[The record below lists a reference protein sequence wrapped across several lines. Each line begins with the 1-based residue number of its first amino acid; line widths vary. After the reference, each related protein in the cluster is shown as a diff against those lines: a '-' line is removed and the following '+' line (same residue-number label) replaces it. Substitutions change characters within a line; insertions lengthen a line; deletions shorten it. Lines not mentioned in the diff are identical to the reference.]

1 MDLWVIAAAAG
12 AGYIAKNLQNLS
24 LDTKETAIGSS
35 SSSSKYSYNIRS
47 ESRNLLQQLRDR
59 TCPLRRLEQTV
70 AAARDDVDDHDQ
82 MTDVR
87 DTESGVAS
95 EKNRF
100 VEDYNNSIGWIS
112 SSPPMLFERL
122 EVEDGKIRNLGSKF
136 TRPGKLSSSCLEST
150 KPENCSCS
158 LEPSFRYQG
167 SDAMLLFVTGMTVG
181 IMSATT
187 AWKNEV
193 EKSNKQLNQMHNLVQ
208 DLHEELDM
216 KDVLIVKEITD
227 EGYLP
232 PQENDTPP
240 SIQEPITSPS
250 NVADEEDRKMEK
262 LSKIEAELEAELEM
276 LENNLKIFGVSEFD
290 PVFEP
295 DIVRVQP
302 VNYAVNPWE
311 LSLRLHELI
320 ESRLEKRINE
330 LETALA
336 KTRNGDKVLGSQPI
350 VFPKRIFSYS
360 ETESSSTHQSPACIC
375 YIDKDQENEEGDESQ
390 FFDKQIS
397 TRFMSNEDCS
407 SEDEGT
413 DESEML
419 LIKQIVERTKSG
431 SSFNL
436 KI

>member
-12 AGYIAKNLQNLS
+12 AGYVAKNLQNLS
-24 LDTKETAIGSS
+24 LDTKETLIGSSS
-35 SSSSKYSYNIRS
+35 SSSSKYSYNFRS

-82 MTDVR
+82 MTTDVR
-87 DTESGVAS
+87 DTEFRVAS

-100 VEDYNNSIGWIS
+100 VEDYNSIGWIS

-122 EVEDGKIRNLGSKF
+122 EVED
-136 TRPGKLSSSCLEST
+136 
-150 KPENCSCS
+150 
-158 LEPSFRYQG
+158 G

-227 EGYLP
+227 EEYLP

-240 SIQEPITSPS
+240 SIHEPITSPS
-250 NVADEEDRKMEK
+250 NVADEEDRKTEN

-276 LENNLKIFGVSEFD
+276 LENNLKIYGVSEID

-336 KTRNGDKVLGSQPI
+336 KTQNGDKVLGSQTV

-375 YIDKDQENEEGDESQ
+375 YIDKDQENEEGDGAQ

>member
-12 AGYIAKNLQNLS
+12 AGYVAKNLQNLS
-24 LDTKETAIGSS
+24 LDTKETLIGSSS
-35 SSSSKYSYNIRS
+35 SSSSKYSYNFRS

-82 MTDVR
+82 MTTDVR
-87 DTESGVAS
+87 DTEFRVAS

-100 VEDYNNSIGWIS
+100 VEDYNSIGWIS

-122 EVEDGKIRNLGSKF
+122 EVEDGKIRNLGSNF
-136 TRPGKLSSSCLEST
+136 TRPGKLSSSCFESA
-150 KPENCSCS
+150 KP
-158 LEPSFRYQG
+158 PSFRYQG

-227 EGYLP
+227 EEYLP

-240 SIQEPITSPS
+240 SIHEPITSPS
-250 NVADEEDRKMEK
+250 NVADEEDRKTEN

-276 LENNLKIFGVSEFD
+276 LENNLKIYGVSEID

-336 KTRNGDKVLGSQPI
+336 KTQNGDKVLGSQTV

-375 YIDKDQENEEGDESQ
+375 YIDKDQENEEGDGAQ